1 MYKNAQG
8 LEATQ
13 EKKIQYLTNKVHA
26 FMPFQWNANLYA
38 HQTNG
43 CTSKPWI
50 RRVHDGTNN
59 NSAINNET

>member
-1 MYKNAQG
+1 
-8 LEATQ
+8 
-13 EKKIQYLTNKVHA
+13 LTNKVHA